1 MNLSMLLEM
10 AAEGCP
16 DRIALGPLDGGITF
30 AELLERSRRV
40 AGLLAESDA
49 RHVALVDENSVAV
62 PLLVYGAALAGR
74 TLVPLNY
81 RLPDATL
88 RSCLARIDPV
98 VVVVQDEARE
108 RVTGTRVLTRTELLR
123 EAGTPR
129 AFTADSA
136 PDDIAVLLFTSGTS
150 GDPKAAILRHQN
162 LVSYVVSSVEF
173 LAAGEEEAILVSVPP
188 YHIAGISSV
197 LTSVF
202 AGRRMVQLPAFT
214 PEAWV
219 ELARR
224 EAITHAMV
232 VPTMLG
238 RILEVLE
245 REGERLPALRHLSYG
260 GGRMPMP
267 VVERALAW
275 LPHVDFVNAY
285 GLTETSSTIAV
296 LGPDDHRRAIVD
308 AEPAARR
315 RLGSVGRPLPSVEVE
330 IRDQEGRPVPPG
342 EPGEIWVRGEQISG
356 EYLSHSAR
364 TADGWF
370 PTRDGGRLDTDGFLY
385 VEGRADDVIVRGGEN
400 LSPGEIEDVL
410 LDHPAVAEAAVVGV
424 PDVEWGERPVAVV
437 VFAPGQGVTEEELRS
452 WVRARLRSAKTPT
465 QVHVRAELPYN
476 ETGKLLRRVLRT
488 ELAGHVEERVDHG
501 DHRERGT
508 RRAPPHRPLLHSE
521 DVAGG

>member
-1 MNLSMLLEM
+1 MLLEM

-30 AELLERSRRV
+30 AGLLERSRGV
-40 AGLLAESDA
+40 AALLAGSDA
-49 RHVALVDENSVAV
+49 GHVALVDENSVAV
-62 PLLVYGAALAGR
+62 PLLVYGTALAGR
-74 TLVPLNY
+74 TLAPLNY
-81 RLPDATL
+81 RLPDAML

-129 AFTADSA
+129 AVPADPA
-136 PDDIAVLLFTSGTS
+136 PADVAVLLFTSGTS
-150 GDPKAAILRHQN
+150 GDPKAAVLRHEH

-173 LAAGEEEAILVSVPP
+173 LAAGEDEAILVSVPP

-219 ELARR
+219 TLARR
-224 EAITHAMV
+224 EAVTHAMV

-245 REGERLPALRHLSYG
+245 RQGERLPALRHLSYG
-260 GGRMPMP
+260 GGRMPAP

-296 LGPDDHRRAIVD
+296 LGPDDHRRAV
-308 AEPAARR
+308 AGPSARR

-330 IRDQEGRPVPPG
+330 IRDRDGVAVPPG
-342 EPGEIWVRGEQISG
+342 EQGEIWVRGPQISG

-370 PTRDGGRLDTDGFLY
+370 PTRDGGRFDPDGFLY

-410 LDHPAVAEAAVVGV
+410 LEHPAVAEAAVVGV
-424 PDVEWGERPVAVV
+424 PDLEWGERPVAVV
-437 VFAPGQGVTEEELRS
+437 VLACGRRAVEEELRS
-452 WVRARLRSAKTPT
+452 WVRARLRSAKTPA
-465 QVHVRAELPYN
+465 QVHFRAELPHN

-488 ELAGHVEERVDHG
+488 ELAGHVEEINDQVD
-501 DHRERGT
+501 RERGT
-508 RRAPPHRPLLHSE
+508 RRAPPHGPLLHSE
-521 DVAGG
+521 DVAGA